1 MKGDFTRDTF
11 DPARHYSGVLLQ
23 QGRVQL
29 DADANEQSAI
39 LLHYLRTLTRDIVGP
54 HAGPVNECGFEI
66 ITEQNSNRLDS
77 IVDEA
82 RRKYLQAE
90 IGNGNFVIGP
100 GRYYVDGILVENEQ
114 AILYSEQPGYP
125 FAGSSSPEGLTAGM
139 AALVYLDVWERR
151 ITFLED
157 DHIREAALGGRDTCT
172 RAQVVWQV
180 KVLADPDDE
189 AQGAFGC
196 DAVNRLPRLGTGR
209 LRARARSVRP
219 AAGPSADYSSLRYR
233 GSGNQLY
240 RVEVH
245 HGGSAGTPATFK
257 WSRDNGSVT
266 FPIRQL
272 TNGGAIL
279 GYLGRDGHRVLEQG
293 DWVEVIDD
301 TIVLAG
307 GPGVLAEVSEVF
319 RDDLRVTL
327 SVPGSAPP
335 GLPTYTSAEAGL
347 HPLLRRWDHRG
358 DPALGGALLVAETAD
373 PPDSEQGWL
382 DLDDGVQIRFAAG
395 GRYLTGD
402 YWLIPARVATGDIE
416 WPQQNDATGATL
428 RDADGDPAPA
438 ARQAAGVRHSFAPLW
453 LATPAGAGAM
463 PGHDCRCLISPCR
476 A

>member
-139 AALVYLDVWERR
+139 AALVYLDVWERH

-196 DAVNRLPRLGTGR
+196 DAVNRLPRLGPEGCGR
-209 LRARARSVRP
+209 GRAPSGRRP
-219 AAGPSADYSSLRYR
+219 D
-233 GSGNQLY
+233 
-240 RVEVH
+240 
-245 HGGSAGTPATFK
+245 
-257 WSRDNGSVT
+257 
-266 FPIRQL
+266 RQL
-272 TNGGAIL
+272 TIRPCAIAVAGTSSTGSRSTMAGPLAHPRRSNGHGTTA
-279 GYLGRDGHRVLEQG
+279 RSR
-293 DWVEVIDD
+293 
-301 TIVLAG
+301 
-307 GPGVLAEVSEVF
+307 S
-319 RDDLRVTL
+319 L
-327 SVPGSAPP
+327 SGS
-335 GLPTYTSAEAGL
+335 
-347 HPLLRRWDHRG
+347 
-358 DPALGGALLVAETAD
+358 
-373 PPDSEQGWL
+373 
-382 DLDDGVQIRFAAG
+382 
-395 GRYLTGD
+395 
-402 YWLIPARVATGDIE
+402 
-416 WPQQNDATGATL
+416 
-428 RDADGDPAPA
+428 
-438 ARQAAGVRHSFAPLW
+438 
-453 LATPAGAGAM
+453 
-463 PGHDCRCLISPCR
+463 
-476 A
+476 